1 MSDEINIKYIQDH
14 SDISLAQIS
23 GADLPQTRSESNS
36 ASIEELLHTGALPG
50 SVQHKQSILN
60 KNRAKRI
67 AAYMGLD
74 KQTVQNTKGWRTR
87 TCYRLVTYMARIL
100 GELNGPMMLSNLLHD
115 QYRPDPSN
123 NPFEPNTSTK
133 TYGTQAV
140 VDILQNTNFTYL
152 PPHTD
157 HIDVDFDAWLS
168 AYSILGD
175 MLRITDG
182 SEQEPESG
190 VLGSIGLFDE
200 ASARF
205 VWPTRDDLLQYE
217 EEMLLTLFE
226 FLTMGTPEEG
236 EGNTLGSSVQAVESW
251 VRQYLGYG
259 RSEAVLLVQTALLY
273 GEGAYGTSVEGGK
286 VRELKMLEAIADV
299 SKIGS
304 DPRAM
309 IAARKQIQLVK
320 GLTKNDTEDS
330 MDTFRD
336 LASKALETE
345 EDKILLGE

>member
-1 MSDEINIKYIQDH
+1 
-14 SDISLAQIS
+14 
-23 GADLPQTRSESNS
+23 
-36 ASIEELLHTGALPG
+36 
-50 SVQHKQSILN
+50 
-60 KNRAKRI
+60 
-67 AAYMGLD
+67 
-74 KQTVQNTKGWRTR
+74 
-87 TCYRLVTYMARIL
+87 
-100 GELNGPMMLSNLLHD
+100 
-115 QYRPDPSN
+115 
-123 NPFEPNTSTK
+123 
-133 TYGTQAV
+133 
-140 VDILQNTNFTYL
+140 
-152 PPHTD
+152 
-157 HIDVDFDAWLS
+157 
-168 AYSILGD
+168 